1 MSTTFFLFQIVL
13 VIVLMFHDVYELLT
27 EIVLVQA
34 TT

>member
-13 VIVLMFHDVYELLT
+13 VIVLMFCDVYELLT
-27 EIVLVQA
+27 EIVLVQV

>member
-13 VIVLMFHDVYELLT
+13 VIILMFRDIYELLT
-27 EIVLVQA
+27 EIVLVQV